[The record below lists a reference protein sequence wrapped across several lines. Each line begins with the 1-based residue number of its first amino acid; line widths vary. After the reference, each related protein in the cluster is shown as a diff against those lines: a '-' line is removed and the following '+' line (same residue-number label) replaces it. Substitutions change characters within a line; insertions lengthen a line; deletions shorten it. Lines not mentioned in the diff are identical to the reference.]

1 MMKYIEMYQELSEDN
16 IARLSGPSSIRAYFR
31 TVIALGKVTQYH
43 LLQDKTPFQYLH
55 ANVNQVHTG
64 TFGPFKS
71 VNVFIYDKQQHTQ
84 CLGKGLARKGLTK
97 ILSPK
102 RGTIQS
108 KSIPELWDLTYKVK

>member
-1 MMKYIEMYQELSEDN
+1 MIQELPEDN

-64 TFGPFKS
+64 PFGHFKS
-71 VNVFIYDKQQHTQ
+71 VNLFIYDKQQQTQ
-84 CLGKGLARKGLTK
+84 GLRKGLARKGLTK
-97 ILSPK
+97 TV
-102 RGTIQS
+102 TIQS
-108 KSIPELWDLTYKVK
+108 KSILELWDLTYRVI